1 MRTENR
7 KKFIKLLES
16 VNPSYRTWGKFKDF
30 CEITARTM
38 QMAFYPDQ
46 VEKLKTVS
54 ERYERKDIE
63 IFDKMLDLIIETLTD
78 GFCDFL
84 GEVFSELGLGDKW
97 KGQFFTPYNVC
108 EMMSRIILDD
118 LTPESIKPR
127 GFVTISDPACGAG
140 AMPISACEVLQ
151 KKGVN
156 FQTDVY
162 FEVQD
167 IDYLAC
173 TMAYIQLSL
182 CGAACRVVWGDSLA
196 MKTFDAWYTPVFFL
210 NDWPYRFRARS
221 FFNLITATPPNT
233 PKPKS
238 IPAELPEL
246 LELSESIN
254 AQQLTFN
261 F

>member
-1 MRTENR
+1 MRKENR

-16 VNPSYRTWGKFKDF
+16 VNPSYRTWEKFKDF

-38 QMAFYPDQ
+38 QLPFYPDQ
-46 VEKLKTVS
+46 VEKLKAVNL
-54 ERYERKDIE
+54 RYEQRDIE
-63 IFDKMLDLIIETLTD
+63 IFDKMLDLIVETLTD

-97 KGQFFTPYNVC
+97 KGQFFTPYEVC
-108 EMMSRIILDD
+108 MLLSKMSLNDLDH
-118 LTPESIKPR
+118 ESIKLQ
-127 GFVTISDPACGAG
+127 GFVTINDPACGAG
-140 AMPISACEVLQ
+140 ALPISACEVL
-151 KKGVN
+151 KNKGVN

-182 CGAACRVVWGDSLA
+182 CGAACRVVWGDTLA
-196 MKTFDAWYTPVFFL
+196 MKTFDAWCTPVFFL
-210 NDWPYRFRARS
+210 NDWPYRFQVRD
-221 FFNLITATPPNT
+221 FLKLITAPMPDK

-238 IPAELPEL
+238 IAEELPI
-246 LELSESIN
+246 SPKPIN
-254 AQQLTFN
+254 AHQLTFN